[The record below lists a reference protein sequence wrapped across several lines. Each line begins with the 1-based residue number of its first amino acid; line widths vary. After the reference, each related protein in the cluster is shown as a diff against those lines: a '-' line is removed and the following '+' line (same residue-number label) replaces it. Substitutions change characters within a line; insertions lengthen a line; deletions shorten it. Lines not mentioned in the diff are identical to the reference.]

1 MKRFKVGEQRDP
13 IQLLTWFLNTY
24 SEHLHEVKP
33 AGSKKN
39 VIESTFQGTI
49 EITSMTPKNKDP
61 KALSNPEN
69 YEIATKAQKFFVLTV
84 EPPTTPLFK
93 EQHLLA
99 QI

>member
-1 MKRFKVGEQRDP
+1 MGEQRDP
-13 IQLLTWFLNTY
+13 IQLMTWFLNTFN
-24 SEHLHEVKP
+24 EHLHEVKL

-61 KALSNPEN
+61 KALSHPEN
-69 YEIATKAQKFFVLTV
+69 NVITTKAQKFFVLTV